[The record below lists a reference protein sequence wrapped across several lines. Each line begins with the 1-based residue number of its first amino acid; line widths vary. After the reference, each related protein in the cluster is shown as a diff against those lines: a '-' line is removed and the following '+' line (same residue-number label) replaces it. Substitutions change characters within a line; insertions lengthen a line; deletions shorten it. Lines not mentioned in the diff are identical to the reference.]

1 MKIGDVVR
9 TIIDPLNPDYVN
21 AGLRKGM
28 LGVIT
33 EPPKLRRYSDALD
46 AEVRFFEVRFFE
58 APDKI
63 WAWSRNA
70 LEVVDA

>member
-1 MKIGDVVR
+1 MKIGDIVR
-9 TIIDPLNPDYVN
+9 TLVDPTNPEYVN

-33 EPPKLRRYSDALD
+33 EPLKPPHAWA
-46 AEVRFFEVRFFE
+46 AEVRFFEV
-58 APDKI
+58 PDTT
-63 WAWSRNA
+63 WRWSIKS